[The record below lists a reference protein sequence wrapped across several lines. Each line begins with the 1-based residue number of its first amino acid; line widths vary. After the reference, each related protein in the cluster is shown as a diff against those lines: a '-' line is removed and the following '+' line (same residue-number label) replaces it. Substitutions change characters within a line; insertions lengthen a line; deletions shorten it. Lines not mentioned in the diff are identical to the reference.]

1 MVAFDIPKSIHQ
13 RRDVSRRLAQAANT
27 PLESI
32 RRPFDQFRF
41 PAAHSRQQLAFAG
54 VAVHRQIR
62 FDKHFDPSTSVGVQ
76 NQGHE
81 ILSLVVKCR

>member
-1 MVAFDIPKSIHQ
+1 MFHDAWHRLPI
-13 RRDVSRRLAQAANT
+13 RRLNRSGG
-27 PLESI
+27 PLISFVFQ
-32 RRPFDQFRF
+32 RHTLGSSWRLLVWR
-41 PAAHSRQQLAFAG
+41 L
-54 VAVHRQIR
+54 HRQIR